1 MFLFVL
7 GPYQKPLILHGE
19 SGCGRSSIIAKSST
33 MTKEWVGAG
42 VSIVTRLIG
51 STRDSTSLH
60 LLLQSICLQL
70 SFAYKT
76 DPGVVPK
83 VNIALFR
90 S

>member
-1 MFLFVL
+1 M
-7 GPYQKPLILHGE
+7 
-19 SGCGRSSIIAKSST
+19 A
-33 MTKEWVGAG
+33 KEWMGTG
-42 VSIVTRLIG
+42 TSIVMRLIG

-83 VNIALFR
+83 VVTDLIFPL
-90 S
+90 SLILLLQ

>member
-1 MFLFVL
+1 MFILS

-19 SGCGRSSIIAKSST
+19 SGSGRSSVIAKSST
-33 MTKEWVGAG
+33 MAKEWMGAG

-70 SFAYKT
+70 SFSYKT
-76 DPGVVPK
+76 DPGIVPK
-83 VNIALFR
+83 VHTY
-90 S
+90 